1 MKNNFSG
8 NEIKFKAPLY
18 PFIIK
23 NNQLPLVDVGIK
35 LNELQLNKK
44 LRKNSK
50 NKNLKKSNSFSSN
63 SKTKYNNFINDK
75 ESLYEINK
83 HLKSELNEVKK
94 ELIKIKNENIKK
106 DNEINQRENL
116 INNTFEIKEEEYLK
130 EETKIQNEISD
141 KCLHSNLIYKL
152 KKQYNDLKKELLNK
166 DKDIF
171 LLKKNIKNSRLNELK
186 VENNII
192 LQELNKFQL
201 LYNNKIQENNTLNL
215 KKKTTKEIETNINK
229 QHFII
234 LNLRE
239 NFTKSKE
246 ENSILKNENLSLKNE
261 YKIIL
266 KEYKSNNEKKLNMQ
280 EQIRNLMLEKKIL
293 EEKNYLL
300 SNQINNLNKNLDIKD
315 NILSNNNSDLSKIE
329 VKNAQISEITYI
341 LIKNFESKKI
351 NKEMMN
357 QIFKNIIDKY
367 YQENEI
373 EKVNLIDNISL
384 KICEIINCKNNEI
397 DKSKI
402 NYLIESI
409 IYSSNNELDKFIEN
423 FLQLFDNIKDYNEN
437 DDKKFT
443 QLIKNKLE
451 KYKSYL
457 NENYKKDF
465 ISFFSFRVLLNKQN
479 IFLEDDI
486 VEYLIYRM
494 KKDSILNNKNNSMFD
509 LSLKTLIEIINSEND
524 SNNNQKIEN
533 QNEIKESENYIE
545 DDLLQVSNE
554 IN

>member
-18 PFIIK
+18 PFIIN
-23 NNQLPLVDVGIK
+23 NNQLPLVDIGIK

-106 DNEINQRENL
+106 DNEINQRESL

-130 EETKIQNEISD
+130 EETKIHNEISD

-229 QHFII
+229 QHFI
-234 LNLRE
+234 
-239 NFTKSKE
+239 T
-246 ENSILKNENLSLKNE
+246 LKNQ

-300 SNQINNLNKNLDIKD
+300 SNQLNNLNKNLDIKE
-315 NILSNNNSDLSKIE
+315 NILSNNNSNSSKIE

-443 QLIKNKLE
+443 QLIKNKLK

-533 QNEIKESENYIE
+533 QNEIKENENYIE

>member
-1 MKNNFSG
+1 MENKDENSIKEKEKSFISKEQIEKLKQITIFNIKINDYLSKKNAINIIVTF
-8 NEIKFKAPLY
+8 
-18 PFIIK
+18 FIIF
-23 NNQLPLVDVGIK
+23 LFYFV
-35 LNELQLNKK
+35 
-44 LRKNSK
+44 
-50 NKNLKKSNSFSSN
+50 F
-63 SKTKYNNFINDK
+63 
-75 ESLYEINK
+75 
-83 HLKSELNEVKK
+83 
-94 ELIKIKNENIKK
+94 
-106 DNEINQRENL
+106 
-116 INNTFEIKEEEYLK
+116 IKED
-130 EETKIQNEISD
+130 S
-141 KCLHSNLIYKL
+141 S
-152 KKQYNDLKKELLNK
+152 ELLN
-166 DKDIF
+166 
-171 LLKKNIKNSRLNELK
+171 
-186 VENNII
+186 
-192 LQELNKFQL
+192 
-201 LYNNKIQENNTLNL
+201 T
-215 KKKTTKEIETNINK
+215 
-229 QHFII
+229 
-234 LNLRE
+234 
-239 NFTKSKE
+239 
-246 ENSILKNENLSLKNE
+246 
-261 YKIIL
+261 
-266 KEYKSNNEKKLNMQ
+266 
-280 EQIRNLMLEKKIL
+280 LEKKIL

-300 SNQINNLNKNLDIKD
+300 SNQLNNLNKNLDIKE
-315 NILSNNNSDLSKIE
+315 NILSNNNSNSSKIE

-443 QLIKNKLE
+443 QLIKNKLK

-533 QNEIKESENYIE
+533 QNEIKENENYIE